1 MPPVRTE
8 KKNSVA
14 KAAPSRGLAAFGFTP
29 APKEEVVAAA
39 ARVKPSVVSQPAA
52 VQVTQVVQEEQ
63 KAQETQEASKSE
75 SRLPTPPVVSR
86 PAEDQEAQVVQEAQE
101 APEVQ
106 EAAKPKPR
114 LPKPVVKGVK
124 RASFEDSRHHWD
136 GMYHKIIG
144 TSTRRIIFGR
154 AFKLAE

>member
-1 MPPVRTE
+1 MPPDRTE

-14 KAAPSRGLAAFGFTP
+14 KAAPSRGLAAFGFIP

-52 VQVTQVVQEEQ
+52 VQVTQIVQEEQ
-63 KAQETQEASKSE
+63 KAQETQEASKPE
-75 SRLPTPPVVSR
+75 PRLLGPLVVSR
-86 PAEDQEAQVVQEAQE
+86 PAEDQEVQEA
-101 APEVQ
+101 P
-106 EAAKPKPR
+106 KPKPR

-124 RASFEDSRHHWD
+124 RASFKDPRYDWD

-144 TSTRRIIFGR
+144 TSTRKIIFER